1 MWDEWTTNP
10 GLLVV
15 VVVMSSI
22 SSIHSFCVCICVW
35 IMRCH
40 YYRWLCRPKQ
50 RGHCFMW
57 NQSCGGACLV
67 DSFQDF
73 HHAPLPICLSPS
85 ITHHHS
91 LTPPPIIFLCILL
104 ACLQISKKNKIKNH
118 YHLIFKRWF
127 SSYLF
132 GFENPIQ
139 MSEIEILH
147 WINLRVAWTDFLKGK
162 K

>member
-104 ACLQISKKNKIKNH
+104 ACLQISKKKKKIIIILYLKDGSL
-118 YHLIFKRWF
+118 LIYLDLKILFKWVKLR
-127 SSYLF
+127 SYTEL
-132 GFENPIQ
+132 I
-139 MSEIEILH
+139 
-147 WINLRVAWTDFLKGK
+147 
-162 K
+162 